1 MNDPTFPVDV
11 EYTVRRT
18 VYVDAD
24 TEHDARRLALDP
36 KNWSGAED
44 PVEQPGTLRLAG
56 GHA

>member
-24 TEHDARRLALDP
+24 TEQDARRLALDP
-36 KNWSGAED
+36 KNWSGAEE
-44 PVEQPGTLRLAG
+44 PVERFDTLRLVG
-56 GHA
+56 VQG